1 MAEQVLSPARPDE
14 QDAGT
19 EVLPVRRN
27 RLDTLIVDADAHV
40 NPAHDMWVDY
50 LPESLRSLAP
60 VIEHG
65 DDADYVVFE
74 GKRRKENLI
83 NAQAG
88 RKGKDF
94 KMEGRIK
101 DARAGGW
108 MPAARL
114 EDMDADGIDT
124 AVMFGG
130 GPLGTTNNELYLA
143 SFGAYNRWLADFCA
157 YDPKR
162 FVGVGYVPMQDV
174 DLAIAQM
181 RECAK
186 QGLKAINIPAF
197 PMAPQGSLNGGATA
211 GADQQQ
217 RALTG
222 DVNGERCY
230 ADPEFDPFWKAACE
244 LNMPITIHLGGRV
257 VRFGQPKW
265 FLSDLLMSKFAMG
278 ETIAIMI
285 YGGVFD
291 RFPDLKLASV
301 ESGVGWFAFAANYM
315 DETWKKQRFWINSEL
330 KNPPTTYWQKN
341 IYGSFIHD
349 RAGIMMRDFPGAGNI
364 MWSSDYP
371 HSETTFPNSQDVIT
385 QLFEGV
391 PDSDKA
397 MILGLRAKEL
407 YGL

>member
-1 MAEQVLSPARPDE
+1 MVEQVATIEEHETDAEVETARR
-14 QDAGT
+14 GR
-19 EVLPVRRN
+19 V
-27 RLDTLIVDADAHV
+27 DTLIVDADAHV

-50 LPESLRSLAP
+50 LPESLRHLAP

-74 GKRRKENLI
+74 GKRRKVNLI
-83 NAQAG
+83 NAQGG

-101 DARAGGW
+101 DARSGGW

-114 EDMDADGIDT
+114 KDMDTDGMDVAIL
-124 AVMFGG
+124 FGG
-130 GPLGTTNNELYLA
+130 GPLGTANNQLYLE
-143 SFGAYNRWLADFCA
+143 SFEVYNRWLADFCA

-162 FVGVGYVPMQDV
+162 FAGVGYVPMQDV
-174 DLAIAQM
+174 DMAIATM

-186 QGLKAINIPAF
+186 KGLKAINIPAF
-197 PMAPQGSLNGGATA
+197 PMNPQGSLNGGTSAP
-211 GADQQQ
+211 DQQT

-222 DVNGERCY
+222 DVDGDRSY
-230 ADPEFDPFWKAACE
+230 ADPEFDPFWKAACD
-244 LNMPITIHLGGRV
+244 LGMPITIHLGGRP
-257 VRFGQPKW
+257 VRFTQPKW

-291 RFPDLKLASV
+291 RFPDLKLVSV

-315 DETWKKQRFWINSEL
+315 DETWQKQRFWINSTIEHT
-330 KNPPTTYWQKN
+330 PSYYWDKN

-371 HSETTFPNSQDVIT
+371 HSETTFPHSQDVIEK
-385 QLFEGV
+385 LFEGV
-391 PDSDKA
+391 PIADRD
-397 MILGLRAKEL
+397 MILGGRAKQL
-407 YGL
+407 FKL